1 MKFKKTFPCG
11 EMENRVQYLR
21 ERVRVPAIVH
31 DHEKVRNYQ
40 NMNHIVKRI
49 TILTGVFAAALGVFF
64 FANNRWNSG
73 QDQAVYMDM
82 EAATLPGITVEM
94 LGRDMNRLYGYR
106 QEMNTTAAGE
116 NLTILPEDRALTVN
130 ITGGSVTGISY
141 EVRSMDR
148 GRLVEKTDVTDWQQT
163 ETGIAAVLPIQNL
176 LTKEREYQLKIQL
189 DTENFGPV
197 YYYTRILW
205 TDSAEHARAMVDLAA
220 DFSMKTFDYEQARS
234 LATYLESSP
243 SEDNSTF
250 GHTSIHSSFSQL
262 TWGKLNMQP
271 EGTAEIRLKELDGVM
286 CGIQLSYQAKR
297 QGEGAEE
304 TYEVEEDF
312 TMKWNELRIYMMQYD
327 RTVNQIF
334 AGDRSEY
341 SGKRILLGITGD
353 DRLEMVKSAGG
364 KVCAYR
370 VNRDLWSFEPGD
382 RRAVKIFS
390 FRDDDSTDV
399 RSNYDHHDVRILSVE
414 DSGDVDFLVYGYMNR
429 GNHEGENGIAGYH
442 YTASENALEE
452 RYFIP
457 YSGSYEQL
465 AADLECLTTQ
475 TAGGMLYLYVDH
487 AIYGIDMNSRENMVV
502 ADSLTDGT
510 FAVSTDK
517 KRIAWQEGTLYESSA
532 LHLMD
537 LETGEKRDVRAGNGE
552 YVRTLGFV
560 GRDLVYGTARAED
573 VWLVNGRTENLPM
586 YNVRIINDQMEEETS
601 YEKSGT
607 YISEVTV
614 DESRI
619 HLKRVVKTG
628 PHSYMDSPEDTI
640 VCNAELGNGT
650 LEGIGWYA
658 SPEKGRVYFVELDE
672 ELKSGRSIRFAAP
685 KRVSCEQSDRLEL
698 KSNYQLSAM
707 EFYAYGSGHLLK
719 VTTDFS
725 EALQLAYDHMGFV
738 TDKDRNILWDRV
750 KRGNIRNIRDPQSAF
765 APLARH
771 LDTFTESQVFET
783 ENLAVL
789 NARGSSL
796 AQMLYFI
803 DQGIPVAAYTG
814 EGQYLILCGFDQ
826 YNVTVFDPQSGELYK
841 AGLNDSTEYFRVRGN
856 DFICAVSLP

>member
-1 MKFKKTFPCG
+1 MG
-11 EMENRVQYLR
+11 MSVG
-21 ERVRVPAIVH
+21 VPAIVH

-49 TILTGVFAAALGVFF
+49 GILTGVFAAALCVFF

-82 EAATLPGITVEM
+82 EAASLPGITVQM

-116 NLTILPEDRALTVN
+116 NLTILPEDRALTIT
-130 ITGGSVTGISY
+130 ITGGTFTGISY

-148 GRLVEKTDVTDWQQT
+148 ARLVERTELSDWQQT
-163 ETGIAAVLPIQNL
+163 ERGIAVTLPIQNL
-176 LTKEREYQLKIQL
+176 LTKEREYQLKIEL
-189 DTENFGPV
+189 DTENYGPV

-205 TDSAEHARAMVDLAA
+205 TDAAEHARDMVDLAA

-234 LATYLESSP
+234 LTTYLETSQ

-271 EGTAEIRLKELDGVM
+271 EGNAEIHLKELDDIM
-286 CGIQLSYQAKR
+286 CSVQLSYQAKR

-312 TMKWNELRIYMMQYD
+312 TMKWNDLRIYMMQYD

-334 AGDRSEY
+334 AGDRSEF

-353 DRLEMVKSAGG
+353 DRVETVKSEGG
-364 KVCAYR
+364 KTVAYR

-382 RRAVKIFS
+382 RRAVKVFS
-390 FRDDDSTDV
+390 FRDDDGTDV
-399 RSNYDHHDVRILSVE
+399 RSNYDHHDIKILSVE
-414 DSGDVDFLVYGYMNR
+414 DDGDVDFLVYGYMNR

-442 YTASENALEE
+442 YTAAGNALEE

-465 AADLECLTTQ
+465 AADLDRLATQ

-517 KRIAWQEGTLYESSA
+517 KRIAWQEGTIYDSRV

-537 LETGEKRDVRAGNGE
+537 LETGENREVRAGDGE

-560 GRDLVYGTARAED
+560 GRDLVYGTARED
-573 VWLVNGRTENLPM
+573 DIWIVNGRIENLPM
-586 YNVRIINDQMEEETS
+586 YNIRIINDQMEEETS

-619 HLKRVVKTG
+619 HLNRVVKTG
-628 PHSYMDSPEDTI
+628 SHSYTDSPEDTI
-640 VCNAELGNGT
+640 VCNVELGNGR
-650 LEGIGWYA
+650 LDGIGWYA
-658 SPEKGRVYFVELDE
+658 SPEKERVYFVELAE
-672 ELKSGRSIRFAAP
+672 ELKSGRSIRFQAP
-685 KRVSCEQSDRLEL
+685 KRVSYEQSDRLEL
-698 KSNYQLSAM
+698 KSNYQLSDM

-725 EALQLAYDHMGFV
+725 EALQLAYDQMGFV
-738 TDKDRNILWDRV
+738 TDEDRNILWNRV
-750 KRGNIRNIRDPQSAF
+750 KRGNIRNIRDPRSAF

-771 LDTFTESQVFET
+771 LDTFTESQVYEN
-783 ENLAVL
+783 ENLVVL
-789 NARGSSL
+789 DARGSSL

-841 AGLNDSTEYFRVRGN
+841 AGLNDSTEFFRARGN
-856 DFICAVSLP
+856 DFICAVSLQ

>member
-1 MKFKKTFPCG
+1 MS
-11 EMENRVQYLR
+11 ENIPV
-21 ERVRVPAIVH
+21 IVH
-31 DHEKVRNYQ
+31 GHEKVRNYQ

-49 TILTGVFAAALGVFF
+49 GILTGVFAAALCVFF
-64 FANNRWNSG
+64 LANNRWNSG

-82 EAATLPGITVEM
+82 EAASLPSITVQM

-116 NLTILPEDRALTVN
+116 NLTILPEDRALTVD
-130 ITGGSVTGISY
+130 ITGGGVTGISY

-148 GRLVEKTDVTDWQQT
+148 ARLVERTEVSDWQQT
-163 ETGIAAVLPIQNL
+163 QQGIAATLPIQNL
-176 LTKEREYQLKIQL
+176 LTKEREYQLIIQL
-189 DTENFGPV
+189 DTENYGSV

-205 TDSAEHARAMVDLAA
+205 TDSAQHARDMVDLAA
-220 DFSMKTFDYEQARS
+220 DFSIKTFDYEQAKS
-234 LATYLESSP
+234 LTTYLETSP

-262 TWGKLNMQP
+262 TWGKMNMQP
-271 EGTAEIRLKELDGVM
+271 EGNVEIHLKELDGVM
-286 CGIQLSYQAKR
+286 CGVQLSYQAKR
-297 QGEGAEE
+297 QGDGAEE

-312 TMKWNELRIYMMQYD
+312 TLKWNELRIYMMQYD

-341 SGKRILLGITGD
+341 SGKRILLGITQD
-353 DRLEMVKSAGG
+353 DRVELVKSAGG
-364 KVCAYR
+364 KTLAYR
-370 VNRDLWSFEPGD
+370 VNRDLWSFEPED
-382 RRAVKIFS
+382 RRAVRIFS

-414 DSGDVDFLVYGYMNR
+414 DDGDVDFLVYGYMNR

-442 YTASENALEE
+442 YTAVGNALEE

-465 AADLECLTTQ
+465 AADLDCLATQ

-517 KRIAWQEGTLYESSA
+517 KRIAWQEGTLYESRI

-537 LETGEKRDVRAGNGE
+537 LETGENREVRASDGE

-560 GRDLVYGTARAED
+560 GRDLVYGTSRED
-573 VWLVNGRTENLPM
+573 DIWLVNGRTENLPM
-586 YNVRIINDQMEEETS
+586 YSVRIINDQMEEETS
-601 YEKSGT
+601 YGKSGT

-619 HLKRVVKTG
+619 HLKRVTKTG
-628 PHSYMDSPEDTI
+628 PHTYADSPEDTI
-640 VCNAELGNGT
+640 VCNVDLGHGK

-658 SPEKGRVYFVELDE
+658 SPEKERVYFVELAQ
-672 ELKSGRSIRFAAP
+672 ELKGGRSIRFQAP
-685 KRVSCEQSDRLEL
+685 KRVSFEQSDRLEL
-698 KSNYQLSAM
+698 KSNAQLSDM

-719 VTTDFS
+719 VTSDFS
-725 EALQLAYDHMGFV
+725 EALQLAYDQMGVV
-738 TDKDRNILWDRV
+738 TDKDRNILWNRV

-771 LDTFTESQVFET
+771 LDTFTESQVYEN
-783 ENLAVL
+783 ENLVVL

-803 DQGIPVAAYTG
+803 DQGIPVAGYTG

-856 DFICAVSLP
+856 DFICAVNLR